1 MKIKNGDVTLGSWQS
16 CVMCPRGGNLL
27 AALGFTEDE
36 MDDVAGER
44 RHGLKELPSKKLP
57 DKQQQKAGQ
66 MAVVC
71 QTIP

>member
-1 MKIKNGDVTLGSWQS
+1 MTLLWAAGKAAS
-16 CVMCPRGGNLL
+16 CALEVGI
-27 AALGFTEDE
+27 LGFTEDE